1 MFKKIYREDF
11 FYYLI
16 KNFGHSISFYEKEKT
31 ITMNVPQNLEKNL
44 LTQKDFIH
52 TTMRYS
58 Q

>member
-11 FYYLI
+11 FLLPDQEFWTFYIL
-16 KNFGHSISFYEKEKT
+16 YEKEKI
-31 ITMNVPQNLEKNL
+31 ITMNVAQNLEKNL

-52 TTMRYS
+52 TTMHYS